1 MDGLKKSERLMLTW
15 LTSDDTLYPKLAA
28 WISEED
34 FPDEPYHEAA
44 KMVFA
49 DLKAGKRPEP
59 ARILNFFIEQEDAYR
74 EVAALFNTT
83 IDEQLSADER
93 NKAITETVRRL
104 KKNSLDI
111 QSRNAADLARLQ
123 EIFKAQKALDNLR
136 IEL

>member
-1 MDGLKKSERLMLTW
+1 M
-15 LTSDDTLYPKLAA
+15 
-28 WISEED
+28 
-34 FPDEPYHEAA
+34 
-44 KMVFA
+44 
-49 DLKAGKRPEP
+49 
-59 ARILNFFIEQEDAYR
+59 
-74 EVAALFNTT
+74 AALFNTT